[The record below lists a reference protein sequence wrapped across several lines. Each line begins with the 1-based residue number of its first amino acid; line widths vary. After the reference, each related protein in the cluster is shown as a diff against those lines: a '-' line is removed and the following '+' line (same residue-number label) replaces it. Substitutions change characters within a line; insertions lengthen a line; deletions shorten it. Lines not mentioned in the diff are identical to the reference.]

1 MQKGT
6 KTRTSGLRTCGFEES
21 KDENERKRVE
31 EIDQEGLSKEKER
44 GWGVFQI
51 NSLSW
56 VH

>member
-6 KTRTSGLRTCGFEES
+6 KTRTSGPRTCGFEES
-21 KDENERKRVE
+21 KDENERKHVE

-44 GWGVFQI
+44 GWRVCQI
-51 NSLSW
+51 NSLFW

>member
-44 GWGVFQI
+44 GWGVCQI

>member
-6 KTRTSGLRTCGFEES
+6 KTRISGLRTCGFEGS
-21 KDENERKRVE
+21 KDENERRRVE